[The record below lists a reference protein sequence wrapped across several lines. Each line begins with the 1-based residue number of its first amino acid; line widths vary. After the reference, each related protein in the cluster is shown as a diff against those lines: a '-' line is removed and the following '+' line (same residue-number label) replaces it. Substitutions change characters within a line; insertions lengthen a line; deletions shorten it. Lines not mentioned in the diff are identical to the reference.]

1 MSDMDDKIRMGDLLG
16 FYGSLLTD
24 HQRQIY
30 TYYAADDLSLSEIA
44 ENTGTSRQAVH
55 DLIRRCTREMEEYE
69 TCLHLISRFR
79 IAREKILAIRAEAM
93 ALPGK
98 NGSKIIDLA
107 DSLME
112 EL

>member
-1 MSDMDDKIRMGDLLG
+1 MIDMEDKIRMGDLLG
-16 FYGSLLTD
+16 FYGSLLTE

-44 ENTGTSRQAVH
+44 ENAGISRQAVH
-55 DLIRRCTREMEEYE
+55 DIIRRCTREMEEYE

-79 IAREKILAIRAEAM
+79 IAREQIMEIRAEALV
-93 ALPGK
+93 LPEK
-98 NGSKIIDLA
+98 YGSKIIDLT